1 MQQKTKKIERSA
13 IDNRH
18 AHTRFDL
25 VNYFSIKDF
34 YHKLCMKLFMDY
46 YVIFDQLINCPSRL
60 EVQVLITDSLLFSF
74 RHSRWLTFMMRRRG
88 SCSFPFLVMCN
99 WLVIE
104 LRICLSSPTSFLY
117 LSWQSSWLL
126 WSFRSYLKECKKC
139 SSKAFYREVGFTLR
153 VEFRSI
159 AFYVLR
165 GNAWVLPLGEK
176 LTSFTAIDG
185 IIYSNK
191 YPVYYSRN
199 SSQISVMI
207 LCGHS
212 FLSEECKA

>member
-13 IDNRH
+13 TDNRH

-25 VNYFSIKDF
+25 VNYFSIKDS

-46 YVIFDQLINCPSRL
+46 YVIFDRLINCPSRL
-60 EVQVLITDSLLFSF
+60 EVQFLITDSLHFSF

-88 SCSFPFLVMCN
+88 GCSFLLLVMCN
-99 WLVIE
+99 WLVAE
-104 LRICLSSPTSFLY
+104 LRICLSSPAIFLY
-117 LSWQSSWLL
+117 LNWQSSWLL
-126 WSFRSYLKECKKC
+126 WSFRSYLEECKKC
-139 SSKAFYREVGFTLR
+139 STKAFYREVDFTLW

-159 AFYVLR
+159 TFYFLRRNTCVLLL
-165 GNAWVLPLGEK
+165 WEK
-176 LTSFTAIDG
+176 LASVTAIDG
-185 IIYSNK
+185 SIYSNK

-212 FLSEECKA
+212 CLSEECKA